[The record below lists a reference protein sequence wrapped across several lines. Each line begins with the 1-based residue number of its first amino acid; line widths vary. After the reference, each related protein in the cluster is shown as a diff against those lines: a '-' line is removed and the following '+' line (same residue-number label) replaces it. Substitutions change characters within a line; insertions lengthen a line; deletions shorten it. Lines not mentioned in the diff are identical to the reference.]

1 MHSYLVSEFQRQSEA
16 RRAPAYQHLRRTL
29 QHAVENGELK
39 PGQALPGERELGK
52 LLDLSRVTVRKA
64 LAELV
69 EDGVL
74 TQKRGSGTFV
84 TEGSQRVEQRR
95 SRLTSFTEDMLARG
109 LTPSVKWLQKI
120 VAAPSPEEAMV
131 LGLSTGER
139 VVRLRRLRLAND
151 KPMAL
156 EQAVV
161 PTRLFAAPEAIGNS
175 LYSALESAGVRPVR
189 ALQRLSAESLNAED
203 AAILSVTT
211 GSPALY
217 IERIS
222 YLADGR
228 PVEFTKCHY
237 RGDAYD
243 FVVELTMGGKSE

>member
-1 MHSYLVSEFQRQSEA
+1 M
-16 RRAPAYQHLRRTL
+16 
-29 QHAVENGELK
+29 
-39 PGQALPGERELGK
+39 
-52 LLDLSRVTVRKA
+52 LDISRVTVRKA

-84 TEGSQRVEQRR
+84 TAGSQRVEQRL

-156 EQAVV
+156 EQVTALVAERQAGLNRSREVMAVSAPVAEV
-161 PTRLFAAPEAIGNS
+161 PRSFL
-175 LYSALESAGVRPVR
+175 LRVR
-189 ALQRLSAESLNAED
+189 
-203 AAILSVTT
+203 
-211 GSPALY
+211 
-217 IERIS
+217 
-222 YLADGR
+222 
-228 PVEFTKCHY
+228 EFLK
-237 RGDAYD
+237 
-243 FVVELTMGGKSE
+243 L